1 MIIFCKDTIFSCDW
15 KKLAIFAITLTDYNN
30 NTMILDSITW
40 TASPVL
46 FHFGSVTVRWYGL
59 MFAIGFLVG
68 YEIVYR
74 IFRHEGARES
84 WVGSLFVYV
93 VVATILGARLGH
105 VLFYDWGYYSHHL
118 AEIPKIWEGGL
129 ASHGG
134 TLGIMIAIWLY
145 SRYVTRKP
153 MLWTFDRLVVP
164 VGLVAALIRIG
175 NLMNHEIYGGE
186 TSMPWGFRFVENL
199 GQWMQGAEPVFSA
212 PSHPTQIYE
221 AAFYLLTFAVCMLM
235 YWRWRC
241 QEREGLI
248 FGVFMLG
255 IFVPRFF
262 IEYIKNV
269 QEPWEIAMRANWGI
283 DQGQLLSIPFIVLG
297 IWLVVRALRR
307 PRVPLEY
314 PNRFADE
321 KTKGK

>member
-1 MIIFCKDTIFSCDW
+1 
-15 KKLAIFAITLTDYNN
+15 
-30 NTMILDSITW
+30 MILDSITW
-40 TASPVL
+40 TASPEL
-46 FHFGSVTVRWYGL
+46 FSAGPVTVRWYGL

-74 IFRHEGARES
+74 IFRHEGAKEA
-84 WVGSLFVYV
+84 WVGSLFIYV

-105 VLFYDWGYYSHHL
+105 VFFYDWGYYSQHL
-118 AEIPKIWEGGL
+118 GEIPKIWEGGL

-269 QEPWEIAMRANWGI
+269 QEPWEIAMRANWGL
-283 DQGQLLSIPFIVLG
+283 DQGQLLSIPFILLG
-297 IWLVVRALRR
+297 IWLVIRAMRR

-314 PNRFADE
+314 PDRFADE
-321 KTKGK
+321 KTKGKQ

>member
-1 MIIFCKDTIFSCDW
+1 
-15 KKLAIFAITLTDYNN
+15 
-30 NTMILDSITW
+30 MILDSITW
-40 TASPVL
+40 TASPNL
-46 FHFGSVTVRWYGL
+46 FSAGPITVRWYGL

-84 WVGSLFVYV
+84 WVGSLFIYV
-93 VVATILGARLGH
+93 VVATIVGARLGH
-105 VLFYDWGYYSHHL
+105 VFFYDWSYYSQHL
-118 AEIPKIWEGGL
+118 GEIKN
-129 ASHGG
+129 
-134 TLGIMIAIWLY
+134 
-145 SRYVTRKP
+145 
-153 MLWTFDRLVVP
+153 MLWTLDRLVVP
-164 VGLVAALIRIG
+164 VGFVAALIRIG

-186 TSMPWGFRFVENL
+186 TSLPWGFRFVENL
-199 GQWMQGAEPVFSA
+199 GEWMRGAEPVFTA

-221 AAFYLLTFAVCMLM
+221 ALFYLLTFAVCMLM

-297 IWLVVRALRR
+297 IWLIIRAMRR
-307 PRVPLEY
+307 PRVQLQY
-314 PNRFADE
+314 PDRFADE
-321 KTKGK
+321 KKKSK

>member
-1 MIIFCKDTIFSCDW
+1 MI
-15 KKLAIFAITLTDYNN
+15 
-30 NTMILDSITW
+30 MDSITW
-40 TASPVL
+40 TASPNL
-46 FHFGSVTVRWYGL
+46 FSLGSITVRWYGL

-84 WVGSLFVYV
+84 WVGSLFIYV
-93 VVATILGARLGH
+93 VVATIVGARLGH
-105 VLFYDWGYYSHHL
+105 VFFYDWAYYSQHL
-118 AEIPKIWEGGL
+118 GDIPKIWEGGL

-134 TLGIMIAIWLY
+134 TLGIILAIWLY

-153 MLWTFDRLVVP
+153 MLWTLDRLVVP

-186 TSMPWGFRFVENL
+186 TSLPWGFKFITNEAPHHYLN
-199 GQWMQGAEPVFSA
+199 QFMNGATPTPEFFTA
-212 PSHPTQIYE
+212 PCHPTQIYE
-221 AAFYLLTFAVCMLM
+221 ALFYLLTFAMCLLM

-269 QEPWEIAMRANWGI
+269 QEPWEIAMRDSWGI

-297 IWLVVRALRR
+297 IWLIVRALRR

-314 PNRFADE
+314 PDRFADE
-321 KTKGK
+321 KTKGKQ

>member
-1 MIIFCKDTIFSCDW
+1 MFS
-15 KKLAIFAITLTDYNN
+15 
-30 NTMILDSITW
+30 
-40 TASPVL
+40 
-46 FHFGSVTVRWYGL
+46 FGSISVRWYGL

-74 IFRHEGARES
+74 IFRHEGAREN
-84 WVGSLFVYV
+84 WVGSLFIYV
-93 VVATILGARLGH
+93 VVATIVGARLGH
-105 VLFYDWGYYSHHL
+105 VLFYDWGYYSQHL
-118 AEIPKIWEGGL
+118 ADIPKIWEGGL

-145 SRYVTRKP
+145 SRLVTRKP

-164 VGLVAALIRIG
+164 VGFVAALIRLG

-186 TSMPWGFRFVENL
+186 TVQPWGFRFVENVS
-199 GQWMQGAEPVFSA
+199 QWMQGAEPIFSA

-221 AAFYLLTFAVCMLM
+221 ATFYLLTFAVCMLM

-269 QEPWEIAMRANWGI
+269 QEPWEVAMRQNWGI
-283 DQGQLLSIPFIVLG
+283 DQGQLLSIPFILLG
-297 IWLVVRALRR
+297 LWLVVRAMRR

-314 PNRFADE
+314 PDRFADE
-321 KTKGK
+321 KTK

>member
-1 MIIFCKDTIFSCDW
+1 
-15 KKLAIFAITLTDYNN
+15 
-30 NTMILDSITW
+30 MILDTINW

-46 FHFGSVTVRWYGL
+46 FQFGSVTVRWYGL

-74 IFRHEGARES
+74 IFRHEGAKES
-84 WVGSLFVYV
+84 WVGSLFIYV

-105 VLFYDWGYYSHHL
+105 VFFYDWGYYSQHL
-118 AEIPKIWEGGL
+118 GEIPKIWEGGL

-164 VGLVAALIRIG
+164 VGFVAALIRIG

-186 TSMPWGFRFVENL
+186 TSLPWGFRFITND
-199 GQWMQGAEPVFSA
+199 A
-212 PSHPTQIYE
+212 PNYFLNQFMNGVTPTPEFFTAPCHPTQIYE
-221 AAFYLLTFAVCMLM
+221 AACYLLTFAVCMVL
-235 YWRWRC
+235 YWRYRA

-269 QEPWEIAMRANWGI
+269 QEPWEIAMRATYGV

-297 IWLVVRALRR
+297 LWLVVRALRR
-307 PRVPLEY
+307 RRVPLEY
-314 PNRFADE
+314 PDRFADE
-321 KTKGK
+321 KAK

>member
-1 MIIFCKDTIFSCDW
+1 
-15 KKLAIFAITLTDYNN
+15 
-30 NTMILDSITW
+30 MILDFVTW

-46 FHFGSVTVRWYGL
+46 FSFGSVTVRWYGL

-84 WVGSLFVYV
+84 WVGSLFIYV

-105 VLFYDWGYYSHHL
+105 VFFYDWGYYSQHL

-145 SRYVTRKP
+145 SRFVTRKP

-164 VGLVAALIRIG
+164 VGFVAALIRIG

-186 TSMPWGFRFVENL
+186 TTMPWGFSFVTNL

-269 QEPWEIAMRANWGI
+269 QEPWEVAMRANWGI

-297 IWLVVRALRR
+297 LWLVIRALRR
-307 PRVPLEY
+307 PRVPLDY
-314 PNRFADE
+314 PDRFADE
-321 KTKGK
+321 KSKAK

>member
-1 MIIFCKDTIFSCDW
+1 
-15 KKLAIFAITLTDYNN
+15 
-30 NTMILDSITW
+30 
-40 TASPVL
+40 
-46 FHFGSVTVRWYGL
+46 

-68 YEIVYR
+68 YEIVNR
-74 IFRHEGARES
+74 IFRHEGAKES

-93 VVATILGARLGH
+93 VVATIVGARLGH
-105 VLFYDWGYYSHHL
+105 VFFYDWGYYSHHL
-118 AEIPKIWEGGL
+118 GDIPKIWEGGL

-175 NLMNHEIYGGE
+175 NLMNHEIYGAE
-186 TSMPWGFRFVENL
+186 TSLSWGFRFITNV

-221 AAFYLLTFAVCMLM
+221 AAFYLLTFVVCMLM
-235 YWRWRC
+235 YWRWRA

-248 FGVFMLG
+248 FGVFLLG

-269 QEPWEIAMRANWGI
+269 QEPWEIAMRANIGL
-283 DQGQLLSIPFIVLG
+283 DQGQLLSIPFIILG
-297 IWLVVRALRR
+297 IWLIVRAMRR

-314 PNRFADE
+314 PDRFADE
-321 KTKGK
+321 GAKEK

>member
-1 MIIFCKDTIFSCDW
+1 
-15 KKLAIFAITLTDYNN
+15 
-30 NTMILDSITW
+30 MILDFVTW

-46 FHFGSVTVRWYGL
+46 FSFGSVTVRWYGL

-84 WVGSLFVYV
+84 WVGSLFIYV

-105 VLFYDWGYYSHHL
+105 VFFYDWGYYSQHL

-134 TLGIMIAIWLY
+134 TLGIMLAIWLY
-145 SRYVTRKP
+145 SRFVTRKP

-164 VGLVAALIRIG
+164 VGFVAALIRIG

-186 TSMPWGFRFVENL
+186 TSMPWGFSFVTNL

-269 QEPWEIAMRANWGI
+269 QEPWEVAMRANWGI

-297 IWLVVRALRR
+297 LWLVIRALRR
-307 PRVPLEY
+307 PRVPLDY
-314 PNRFADE
+314 PDRFADE
-321 KTKGK
+321 KSKAKYKQ

>member
-1 MIIFCKDTIFSCDW
+1 
-15 KKLAIFAITLTDYNN
+15 
-30 NTMILDSITW
+30 MILNFVTW

-46 FHFGSVTVRWYGL
+46 FSFGSVTVRWYGL

-84 WVGSLFVYV
+84 WVGSLFIYV

-105 VLFYDWGYYSHHL
+105 VLFYDWGYYSQHL

-145 SRYVTRKP
+145 SRFVTRKP

-164 VGLVAALIRIG
+164 VGFVAALIRIG

-186 TSMPWGFRFVENL
+186 TSMPWGFSFVTNL

-269 QEPWEIAMRANWGI
+269 QEPWEVAMRANWGI

-297 IWLVVRALRR
+297 LWLVIRALRR
-307 PRVPLEY
+307 PRVPLDY
-314 PNRFADE
+314 PDRFADE
-321 KTKGK
+321 KSKAK

>member
-1 MIIFCKDTIFSCDW
+1 
-15 KKLAIFAITLTDYNN
+15 
-30 NTMILDSITW
+30 MILDSITW
-40 TASPVL
+40 TASPNL
-46 FHFGSVTVRWYGL
+46 FSFGSITVRWYGL

-74 IFRHEGARES
+74 IFRHEGAKEN
-84 WVGSLFVYV
+84 WVGSLFIYV

-105 VLFYDWGYYSHHL
+105 VFFYDWAYYSQHL
-118 AEIPKIWEGGL
+118 GDIPKIWEGGL

-134 TLGIMIAIWLY
+134 TLGIMLAIWLY
-145 SRYVTRKP
+145 SRLVTRKP
-153 MLWTFDRLVVP
+153 MLWTLDRLVVP
-164 VGLVAALIRIG
+164 VGFVAALIRIG

-186 TSMPWGFRFVENL
+186 TSVPWGFRFIENV
-199 GQWMQGAEPVFSA
+199 GQWMQGAEPVFTA
-212 PSHPTQIYE
+212 PCHPTQIYE
-221 AAFYLLTFAVCMLM
+221 ALFYLLTFAVCLLM

-269 QEPWEIAMRANWGI
+269 QEPWEIAMRANYGI

-297 IWLVVRALRR
+297 IVLIVRALRR

-314 PNRFADE
+314 PNRFAD
-321 KTKGK
+321 

>member
-1 MIIFCKDTIFSCDW
+1 
-15 KKLAIFAITLTDYNN
+15 
-30 NTMILDSITW
+30 MILDSITW
-40 TASPVL
+40 TASPNL
-46 FHFGSVTVRWYGL
+46 FSFGSITVRWYGL

-68 YEIVYR
+68 YDIVYR
-74 IFRHEGARES
+74 IFRHEGAKES
-84 WVGSLFVYV
+84 WVGSLFIYV
-93 VVATILGARLGH
+93 VVATIVGARLGH
-105 VLFYDWGYYSHHL
+105 VFFYDWSYYSQHL
-118 AEIPKIWEGGL
+118 ADIPKIWEGGL

-134 TLGIMIAIWLY
+134 TLGIMLAIWLY
-145 SRYVTRKP
+145 SRFVTHKS

-186 TSMPWGFRFVENL
+186 TSLPWGFRFIDNI
-199 GQWMQGAEPVFSA
+199 GQWMQGAEPVFTA

-221 AAFYLLTFAVCMLM
+221 AAFYLLTFVVCMVM
-235 YWRWRC
+235 YWRYRA

-269 QEPWEIAMRANWGI
+269 QETWEIAMRNSIGI

-297 IWLVVRALRR
+297 IWLIIRAMRR
-307 PRVPLEY
+307 PRIPLEY
-314 PNRFADE
+314 PDRFADE
-321 KTKGK
+321 KDSNKK